1 MMGGLYKVTEW
12 IMRISGSNLL
22 WMLCSLPFFFFLVVR
37 LQVLQ
42 IPELRAETGTLYA
55 MGIIAPFTIFPATAA
70 LFTVVRKWV
79 MGETDLSIIKLFF
92 KGYKEN
98 YKQSMLGGIFY
109 TALIVIMYFAYYFYM
124 NEMQNL
130 QVIGII
136 MLVLLVL
143 LLLSLF
149 NFFSIMTHLYM
160 STKEIIKN
168 AVLLSIIKPFR
179 LLSTALCV
187 VFLGLITF
195 RFTWL
200 IMFGFASLS
209 ALVAFFNFYNGY
221 IKIQEKAEK
230 MKAAEEEGQEDAEEG
245 QEGADP
251 ENGNAEE
258 ASEAANE
265 HGEIKE
271 LTEGD
276 EHKDRN

>member
-1 MMGGLYKVTEW
+1 MMGGFYKITEW

-22 WMLCSLPFFFFLVVR
+22 WLICSLPFFFFLVVR

-42 IPELRAETGTLYA
+42 IPELEGETATLYG
-55 MGIIAPFTIFPATAA
+55 MGILAPFTLFPATAA

-79 MGETDLSIIKLFF
+79 MGESDLGIIKLFF

-124 NEMQNL
+124 NQMQDL
-130 QVIGII
+130 QVIGVI
-136 MLVLLVL
+136 MLVLMVL

-160 STKEIIKN
+160 STKEVIKN

-179 LLSTALCV
+179 LLSTAICV
-187 VFLGLITF
+187 VALGLLTF
-195 RFTWL
+195 RFSWL

-221 IKIQEKAEK
+221 AKIQEKAEK
-230 MKAAEEEGQEDAEEG
+230 MRAAEAEE
-245 QEGADP
+245 QEGEESDDNDADP
-251 ENGNAEE
+251 DESSDETAEE
-258 ASEAANE
+258 A
-265 HGEIKE
+265 GEIRE
-271 LTEGD
+271 LPEGS
-276 EHKDRN
+276 ENKNRE

>member
-1 MMGGLYKVTEW
+1 MMGGFYKITEW

-22 WMLCSLPFFFFLVVR
+22 WVLCSLPFFFFLVVR

-42 IPELRAETGTLYA
+42 IPEMAGETATLYA
-55 MGIIAPFTIFPATAA
+55 MGILAPFTIFPATAA

-79 MGETDLSIIKLFF
+79 MGETDLGIIKLFF
-92 KGYKEN
+92 RGYKEN

-109 TALIVIMYFAYYFYM
+109 TALIVIMYFAYFFYM

-136 MLVLLVL
+136 MLVLLL
-143 LLLSLF
+143 ILLLSLF

-187 VFLGLITF
+187 IFLGMITF
-195 RFTWL
+195 KFTWL
-200 IMFGFASLS
+200 IIFGFASLS

-221 IKIQEKAEK
+221 AKIQEKAEK
-230 MKAAEEEGQEDAEEG
+230 MKAAEEGKEDA
-245 QEGADP
+245 DS
-251 ENGNAEE
+251 ENESSEE
-258 ASEAANE
+258 ADEAADDSE
-265 HGEIKE
+265 EIKQ
-271 LTEGD
+271 LTEGNLN
-276 EHKDRN
+276 KDRD

>member
-1 MMGGLYKVTEW
+1 MEPRGMMGGFYKVTEW

-37 LQVLQ
+37 MQVLQ
-42 IPELRAETGTLYA
+42 IPELEGETATLYA
-55 MGIIAPFTIFPATAA
+55 MGILAPFTIFPATAA

-79 MGETDLSIIKLFF
+79 MGETDLGIIKLFF
-92 KGYKEN
+92 RGYKEN

-109 TALIVIMYFAYYFYM
+109 TALIVIMYFAYFFYM

-187 VFLGLITF
+187 VFLGLITL

-221 IKIQEKAEK
+221 AKIQEKAEK
-230 MKAAEEEGQEDAEEG
+230 MRAAEEEGQEAEE
-245 QEGADP
+245 P
-251 ENGNAEE
+251 EDENAEA
-258 ASEAANE
+258 ASEAADE
-265 HGEIKE
+265 HGEVKE

-276 EHKDRN
+276 ERKDRN